1 VYYNRHKHTTVYS
14 YYRKGNSYDNH
25 VSFWIAQGR
34 GWQDDR
40 FDEHCG
46 KPCRS
51 GGAHGAKR
59 APESPALLDEVGNL
73 DPQATATS
81 HFGIDPVP
89 DEGKR
94 LPTVGE
100 LLYTPDNYPR
110 VTLEETIVKHDRIK
124 NLWVIP
130 SYYAPLEA
138 AEGNLNGFA
147 RVTAVQMKIINRLQE
162 VKSLPDLDFVIIDT
176 RPTLGVLTDN
186 ALAAAD
192 YAVPV
197 CAPYGTSFSGAIALV
212 DRVNDLCEYADG
224 MLRAQVA
231 PWVLA
236 DWNGGKDP
244 GEEAQDL
251 IAYLENE
258 GIEHFSAKL
267 ISSRESSKV
276 PMNDEVPAVT
286 GKPNI
291 PFSQGVSALVDEILE
306 NWIGNNFTLKKT
318 E

>member
-1 VYYNRHKHTTVYS
+1 MTTTLAFGS
-14 YYRKGNSYDNH
+14 LKGG
-25 VSFWIAQGR
+25 VGKTIASTNIAASLAAR
-34 GWQDDR
+34 GDKTLFID
-40 FDEHCG
+40 
-46 KPCRS
+46 
-51 GGAHGAKR
+51 
-59 APESPALLDEVGNL
+59 L